1 MTRKLRIVFM
11 GTPDFACPTLEALA
25 ESEHEVCGVFTQ
37 ADKAVG
43 RGHKIQMPPVKEIAI
58 KYDISVYQPDSLKNA
73 EVETLLQQ
81 LQPDLIIVIAYGKIL
96 PEWILNLPKYG
107 CINLHASILPKYRGA
122 APIQWSILNGD
133 DKTGITI
140 MQMDKGMDTGDI
152 LDIIET
158 DIMPNETSGEL
169 FERLA
174 KMGGDNI
181 LEVLEKL
188 QDGKLIPIKQNENE
202 ASYTQKIT
210 KDMGLI
216 NWNQKC
222 ENINNHIRGYSP
234 WPGSFSYI
242 NGERMRIWK
251 AEVTTNRST
260 KPAGTIVNVEKNSFE
275 VSTLD
280 YNLEIKEIQL
290 DNKKRM
296 SVTNYLQGHKLAEG
310 SSFDEK

>member
-43 RGHKIQMPPVKEIAI
+43 RGQKIQMPPVKEIAI
-58 KYDISVYQPDSLKNA
+58 KYDIPVYQPDSLKNA

-251 AEVTTNRST
+251 AEVTTNKST

-290 DNKKRM
+290 DNKKRI